1 VNRRVSPPLAAK
13 SLHVWP
19 GIRGRL
25 VRQLHGEIA
34 EREQTRLKAGLAI
47 VVRRVLRQLLCCA
60 LGTEVVCVRLN
71 SVVAVVRAGD
81 HYREKLTLRAA
92 ELRGAEHDRL
102 VEAHRSA

>member
-1 VNRRVSPPLAAK
+1 MNRRVGPPLAAK
-13 SLHVWP
+13 GLNLWA

-25 VRQLHGEIA
+25 ASQLHGEIA
-34 EREQTRLKAGLAI
+34 EREQTWLEAGLAI

-81 HYREKLTLRAA
+81 HHREKLTLRAA